1 MITTADN
8 ILFRCSAL
16 GKLMTEPRTKSETL
30 SETTKKYLVEV
41 YIQHQYQREK
51 DITNKYITKGLQVEE
66 DSITIYSQYK
76 SRFFKKNEERLKD
89 SNLIGTPDLYIG
101 KSIKEAEVI
110 IDLKSSWD
118 IFTFY
123 NAKVSALN
131 KDYYFQ
137 LQGYMALT
145 GAQKAKLVYC
155 LVDTPNAIFL
165 RELNSLKWQMG
176 VADDSDKLFQEA
188 ANKLEE
194 NMRYS
199 DIPIKERV
207 HEIDIERNDADIEKL
222 YTRIKECRKWIN
234 ENLLTSKVKAAG
246 ELLNK

>member
-41 YIQHQYQREK
+41 YIQHHYQREK
-51 DITNKYITKGLQVEE
+51 YIENKYITKGLQVEE
-66 DSITIYSQYK
+66 DSITLYSQYK
-76 SRFFKKNEERLKD
+76 SRFFKKNESRFNNEY
-89 SNLIGTPDLYIG
+89 IAGTPDIILDN
-101 KSIKEAEVI
+101 EI
-110 IDLKSSWD
+110 IDVKSSYD

-123 NAKVSALN
+123 NSKMDGIN
-131 KDYYFQ
+131 KSYYWQ

-145 GAQKAKLVYC
+145 GAHKAKLVYC
-155 LVDTPNAIFL
+155 LVDTPNAIFM

-176 VADDSDKLFQEA
+176 VTDDTDKLFQEA

-194 NMRYS
+194 TMRYG
-199 DIPIKERV
+199 DIPIEERV
-207 HEIDIERNDADIEKL
+207 HEIDIIRNNTDIDKL
-222 YTRIKECRKWIN
+222 YERIKECRKWIN
-234 ENLLTSKVKAAG
+234 ENLLTTRVKQAG
-246 ELLNK
+246 QLLNI

>member
-41 YIQHQYQREK
+41 YIQRQYQREK
-51 DITNKYITKGLQVEE
+51 DIENKYITKGLQVEE
-66 DSITIYSQYK
+66 DSITLYSQHK
-76 SRFFKKNEERLKD
+76 GRFFKKNESRFNNEY
-89 SNLIGTPDLYIG
+89 IAGTPDIILDN
-101 KSIKEAEVI
+101 EI
-110 IDLKSSWD
+110 IDVKSSYD

-123 NAKVSALN
+123 NSKMGGLN

-176 VADDSDKLFQEA
+176 VVDDSDKLFQEA

-199 DIPIKERV
+199 DIPIEERV
-207 HEIDIERNDADIEKL
+207 HEIDIERNDSDIQKL

>member
-8 ILFRCSAL
+8 ILFRCSAN

-41 YIQHQYQREK
+41 FIQHQYGREK

-66 DSITIYSQYK
+66 DSITLYSQYK
-76 SRFFKKNEERLKD
+76 GRFFKKNESRLF
-89 SNLIGTPDLYIG
+89 NEYLAGTPDIILDN
-101 KSIKEAEVI
+101 EI
-110 IDLKSSWD
+110 IDIKSSWD
-118 IFTFY
+118 IFSFY
-123 NAKVSALN
+123 NSKTGGLN
-131 KDYYFQ
+131 KDYYWQ

-176 VADDSDKLFQEA
+176 VNDDTDKLFQEA

-199 DIPIKERV
+199 DIPIEERV
-207 HEIDIERNDADIEKL
+207 HEIDIERNDADIDKL
-222 YTRIKECRKWIN
+222 YSRINDCRKWIN
-234 ENLLTSKVKAAG
+234 ENLLTTRVKQAG
-246 ELLNK
+246 ELIKK